1 MLLQRG
7 LGGLLA
13 LRMTAEGPAAQREAP
28 ATDEV
33 GRIVVAEHRFG
44 RTRYDSMCCAVL
56 QALVTT
62 ASSSGAMIDRAT
74 SDMVVRYIFA
84 TARTAPANVQRF
96 CHETEQARGHAAYSW
111 HGLRSGHAMLDRA
124 PLLL

>member
-33 GRIVVAEHRFG
+33 GRIVVAEQSG
-44 RTRYDSMCCAVL
+44 LAVSDVTVCAVL

-124 PLLL
+124 PLRL